1 MYKFLFI
8 LVSFIILD
16 IIYLNFSKDYYQ
28 NELKIDYSQVK
39 YIPAIVAWG
48 CIAVA
53 YYFTVQEPF
62 DNKFL
67 RGLVLATG
75 MYGVYNFTNYSIF
88 PNYSL
93 DLTLRDTAWG
103 TVLITSVTLLTMW
116 AGFDK
121 IIV

>member
-16 IIYLNFSKDYYQ
+16 VIYLNFSKDYYQ
-28 NELKIDYSQVK
+28 EQLKIDYDQVK
-39 YIPAIVAWG
+39 YIPAVVAWA

-67 RGLVLATG
+67 RGLVLAIG

-103 TVLITSVTLLTMW
+103 TVLISSVTLITMQM
-116 AGFDK
+116 GF
-121 IIV
+121 